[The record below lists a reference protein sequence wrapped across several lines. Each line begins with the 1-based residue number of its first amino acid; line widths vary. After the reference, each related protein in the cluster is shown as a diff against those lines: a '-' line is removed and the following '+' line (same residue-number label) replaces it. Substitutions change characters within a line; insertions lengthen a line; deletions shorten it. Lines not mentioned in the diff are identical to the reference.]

1 MLIAFVK
8 FLLRPPFRDS
18 CVNFLQE
25 KVHRINNS
33 RRDGLIKIR
42 KLISRLRAYFS
53 GVVAVPVRRNTLF
66 LE

>member
-8 FLLRPPFRDS
+8 FLLRPAFRDS
-18 CVNFLQE
+18 CVNFLQQ

-42 KLISRLRAYFS
+42 KL
-53 GVVAVPVRRNTLF
+53 VAVPVRRNTLF